1 MSAAPF
7 RALNAVA
14 LPLMRDNIDTDAII
28 PSREMK
34 SVSKTGLA
42 EGLFAGWRYTEI
54 GGRDPDPAFVLNRPE
69 YEAARILVGGT
80 NFGCGSSR
88 EHAAWA
94 LAEYGFRVVIAPGFN
109 PIFRGNCVRNGIVPV
124 ELAEEAVREIA
135 ALVEASDGRETVT
148 VDLETVRVAVAD
160 RTWSFQIEDEARRML
175 LLGIDAI
182 DLTLE
187 RGTEIDAFRTRDRGL
202 RPWAYLRAQ

>member
-1 MSAAPF
+1 MSGQPFRVLSAVAAP
-7 RALNAVA
+7 LV
-14 LPLMRDNIDTDAII
+14 RDNVDTDAII

-42 EGLFAGWRYTEI
+42 AGLFAGWRYTAI
-54 GGRDPDPAFVLNRPE
+54 GGREPEPNFVLNQPAF
-69 YEAARILVGGT
+69 AAAQILLGGA

-94 LAEYGFRVVIAPGFN
+94 LAEYGFRAVIAPGFN

-124 ELAEEAVREIA
+124 ELPEEAVRAIA
-135 ALVEASDGRETVT
+135 ALVEASDGRESVT
-148 VDLETVRVAVAD
+148 VDLENTCVTVAGQA
-160 RTWSFQIEDEARRML
+160 WPFHIEDEAHRML

-187 RGTEIDAFRTRDRGL
+187 RGAEIADFRARDRGL
-202 RPWAYLRAQ
+202 RPWAYLDRA